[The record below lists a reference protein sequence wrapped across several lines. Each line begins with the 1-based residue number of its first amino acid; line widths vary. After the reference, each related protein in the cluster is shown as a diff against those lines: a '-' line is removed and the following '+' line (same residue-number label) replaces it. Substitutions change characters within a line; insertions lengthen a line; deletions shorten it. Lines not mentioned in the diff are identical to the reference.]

1 MNNGL
6 IGEAKAFANEKPD
19 SLFHAYIEE
28 FLKMKE
34 IRGIVGGG
42 YMPENNSIL
51 RSFKNQPECV
61 SGKNR
66 ILDSIR
72 SGRGEFDMYRIIKN
86 GDISV

>member
-42 YMPENNSIL
+42 YMPENNFQFFDPSKPARMGVL
-51 RSFKNQPECV
+51 K
-61 SGKNR
+61 KNR

-72 SGRGEFDMYRIIKN
+72 SGRGKFDIKC
-86 GDISV
+86 IA